1 MKETKKFEETP
12 SLVEVWEWKDEVAK
26 EMEGKTS
33 EEQMEIYDQAMIKAA
48 RIIKAKIIKLPNGC
62 SMLV

>member
-33 EEQMEIYDQAMIKAA
+33 EEQMEIYDQALIKAA
-48 RIIKAKIIKLPNGC
+48 KIINAKIIKLPNGC